1 MEEYSVN
8 QDFLTVKEKNH
19 LYGLAALSIRQGLEK
34 GKVLKTKSEDLQGI
48 LGENGASFVTL
59 SKQTNLRGCV
69 GSLEAKRP
77 LAHDVLENAYAA
89 AFRDSRFPF
98 LRLEEWDDLDIKISV
113 LSRAIAVVFHS
124 EANLIAQLHPGV
136 DGLILTDGN
145 RRGTFLPSVW
155 NDFPS
160 PQAFLEQLKMKTKLP
175 ADYWSDT
182 IRVERYATIEF
193 GAEVE

>member
-1 MEEYSVN
+1 MEEHSVN

-19 LYGLAALSIRQGLEK
+19 LYSLAALSIRQGLEK
-34 GKVLKTKSEDLQGI
+34 GKVLKTKSEDLQGN

-89 AFRDSRFPF
+89 AFQDSRFPF
-98 LRLEEWDDLDIKISV
+98 LRPEEWDDLDIKISV

-175 ADYWSDT
+175 ADYWSET

>member
-98 LRLEEWDDLDIKISV
+98 LRPEEWDDLDIKISV

-160 PQAFLEQLKMKTKLP
+160 PQAFLEHLKMKTKLP
-175 ADYWSDT
+175 ADYWSET

>member
-34 GKVLKTKSEDLQGI
+34 GKVLKTKSEDLQGN

-98 LRLEEWDDLDIKISV
+98 LRPEEWSDLDIKISV
-113 LSRAIAVVFHS
+113 LSRAIAVVFYS
-124 EANLIAQLHPGV
+124 EANLIAQLHPGI

-145 RRGTFLPSVW
+145 LRGTFLPSVW

-175 ADYWSDT
+175 ADYWSKT

>member
-34 GKVLKTKSEDLQGI
+34 GKVLKTKSGDLQGI

-98 LRLEEWDDLDIKISV
+98 LRPEEWDDLDIKISV

-175 ADYWSDT
+175 ADYWSET